1 MESPSAGRLP
11 PRPPRRFIAVFVMT
25 LGLIVPGVVLGL
37 RLLGFYCVGVAP
49 LALSAWLICLL
60 TALWKGRPWAFML
73 AMGTFGFGFAGSAFV
88 LVGSFLDGHAAALRW
103 SGAATAHFAVSL
115 VAIGSLHP
123 WFKRIE
129 WQPARDPL
137 ADRDKKALADGLRRL
152 RNSGEAS

>member
-1 MESPSAGRLP
+1 M
-11 PRPPRRFIAVFVMT
+11 F
-25 LGLIVPGVVLGL
+25 LGLIVPGAFLGL

-49 LALSAWLICLL
+49 LALSAWLTCLL
-60 TALWKGRPWAFML
+60 VALWNGRPWAFML
-73 AMGTFGFGFAGSAFV
+73 AMATFGFGFAGSAYV
-88 LVGSFLDGHAAALRW
+88 LIASSLNGHAVAMRW

-137 ADRDKKALADGLRRL
+137 ANSDKKALADGLRRM